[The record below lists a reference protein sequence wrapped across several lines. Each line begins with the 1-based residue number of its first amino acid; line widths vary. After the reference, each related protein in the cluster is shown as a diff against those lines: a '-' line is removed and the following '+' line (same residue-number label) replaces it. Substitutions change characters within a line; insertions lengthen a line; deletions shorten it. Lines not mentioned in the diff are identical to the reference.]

1 MIMETKIIEAI
12 RNQNL
17 LEFYYDGEIRI
28 VEPHCY
34 GITTKGNEGLRAFQV
49 GGYSSSGKM
58 GWKMY
63 DLGKAEDIEVLDET
77 FDSPRSGYNS
87 GDKGMSRIYEEL

>member
-1 MIMETKIIEAI
+1 MNQEIIKAVE
-12 RNQNL
+12 NQNVI
-17 LEFYYDGEIRI
+17 EFYYEGKLRV

-34 GITTKGNEGLRAFQV
+34 GETTAGNEGLRAYQI

-63 DLGKAEDIEVLDET
+63 DLGKADDIDVTDDT
-77 FDSPRSGYNS
+77 FDVRIDYKR
-87 GDKGMSRIYEEL
+87 GDKGMSEIYAEI

>member
-1 MIMETKIIEAI
+1 MNQKIIDAI
-12 RNQNL
+12 TNQNVI
-17 LEFYYDGEIRI
+17 EFSYEGESRE

-34 GITTKGNEGLRAFQV
+34 GKTTAGNEGLRAFQI

-63 DLGKAEDIEVLDET
+63 DLGKAEDINLLDDT
-77 FDSPRSGYNS
+77 FDVRDDYKQ
-87 GDKGMSRIYEEL
+87 GDKGMSQIHIEI